1 MIYSLTGKVALC
13 TPDLVVI
20 ECGGVGYACKS
31 TLYTIGEIQGKAT
44 ATLYTYMAVRE
55 DAVDL
60 FGFATQ
66 EELECFK
73 LLTSVSGVGSKFA
86 LAILSTLTPDKI
98 ALAIASEDSAAF
110 TKVKGVGNKIA
121 QRICMELKDK
131 IAKEYAFIGQ
141 RSGVDLGAVTSASS
155 NSSEAI
161 QALVALGYSQSEA
174 ASAISQLDGSL
185 PVDELIRG
193 ALKKL
198 SSFKF

>member
-31 TLYTIGEIQGKAT
+31 TLYTIGEIQGKDI